1 MTTQARRTPMPPEAP
16 EPLHEVS
23 TPLLAGAGACR
34 NATDLLLARLAEAP
48 DHVAFEVRAPGT
60 PVTGPWRPVTTAE
73 FVARVRRL
81 GRGLVAVGVKPGDAV
96 AIMAATRY
104 EWAVAEMAC
113 WFAGAVVVP
122 VYDTS
127 AAVQVETI
135 VADASVRLGLAGSAA
150 QADLLRDALAARGR
164 DALGV
169 WTMDADPGHD
179 LDDLQGRA
187 DAVGEQEL
195 EDRRTLADLDTVA
208 TIVYTSGTTA
218 APRGAL
224 VTHGNFVLQVLNIAA
239 AYTEV
244 VKPDG
249 NTIIFL
255 PLAHVLARGLQLI
268 CLAKGMRI
276 AHLAEPREV
285 VPALAVL
292 RPTFLV
298 VVPRVLQ
305 KVQAAAAAAAA
316 RKRLGPLWAAAQA
329 TAVSWGRFAERLQ
342 GDPTARPSPWLAVRK
357 RVFDRLF
364 FARLRALLGGRI
376 EYILSGAA
384 ALDADLCRF
393 FLGIGVPV
401 VEGYGLTETTAPLTA
416 NLPGAIHAGSV
427 GVPMPGITVR
437 ISPDG
442 EVLARGV
449 GVFAGYR
456 NSEEDADAFTDGF
469 FRTGDLGELDTSG
482 RLTLW
487 GRCKDVI
494 VTSGGKNVSPAAW
507 EGSVERN
514 PLVAHAVL
522 IGEGK
527 PYLGGLILLDPE
539 SVNAWAER
547 EGLASSVRL
556 TAPVDGGL
564 VQVDDSHLLA
574 AVGRAVQAANTQL
587 ARSEQ
592 VRRFS
597 LLIADLTEK
606 GGIVTPTLKLKR
618 AALMARG
625 HDIIESLYRDPRSH
639 P

>member
-1 MTTQARRTPMPPEAP
+1 MTTQVRHAPMPPEAP
-16 EPLHEVS
+16 GLREVS
-23 TPLLAGAGACR
+23 TPLLADAGTCR

-48 DHVAFEVRAPGT
+48 DHVAFEVREPGA
-60 PVTGPWRPVTTAE
+60 PVTGPWRPVTTAG

-81 GRGLVAVGVKPGDAV
+81 GRGLVAVGVEPGDAV

-127 AAVQVETI
+127 AAVQVETV
-135 VADASVRLGLAGSAA
+135 VADAGVRLGLAGSSA
-150 QADLLRDALAARGR
+150 QAELLRDALAAGGT

-169 WTMDADPGHD
+169 WTMDADPGRDLHD
-179 LDDLQGRA
+179 LESRA
-187 DAVGEQEL
+187 DAVTEADL
-195 EDRRTLADLDTVA
+195 EERRTRAGLDTVA

-224 VTHGNFVLQVLNIAA
+224 ITHGNFVLQVRNIAA

-255 PLAHVLARGLQLI
+255 PLAHVLARGLQLV
-268 CLAKGMRI
+268 CLASGMRI

-285 VPALAVL
+285 VPTLAVL

-316 RKRLGPLWAAAQA
+316 RKHLGPVWAAAQA
-329 TAVSWGRFAERLQ
+329 TAVSWGRFAERVQ
-342 GDPTARPSPWLAVRK
+342 DDPDARPSPWLALR
-357 RVFDRLF
+357 RRMFDRLF

-393 FLGIGVPV
+393 FGGIGVPV
-401 VEGYGLTETTAPLTA
+401 VEGYGLTETTAPLTG
-416 NLPGAIHAGSV
+416 NLPGSIRAGTV
-427 GVPMPGITVR
+427 GVPMPGTTVR
-437 ISPDG
+437 LSADG
-442 EVLARGV
+442 EVLARGI

-456 NSEEDADAFTDGF
+456 NPAEDADAFTDGF
-469 FRTGDLGELDTSG
+469 FRTGDLGELDAAG
-482 RLTLW
+482 RLTLR

-494 VTSGGKNVSPAAW
+494 VTSGGKTVSPAAW
-507 EGSVERN
+507 EGSVEQN

-556 TAPVDGGL
+556 SAPVDGGL
-564 VQVDDSHLLA
+564 VQVDDSRLVA
-574 AVGRAVQAANTQL
+574 AIGHAVQAANAQL

-597 LLIADLTEK
+597 VLIADLTEK
-606 GGIVTPTLKLKR
+606 GGMVTPTLKLKR
-618 AALMARG
+618 AALMARV
-625 HDIIESLYRDPRSH
+625 HDIVETLYHDPRNH

>member
-1 MTTQARRTPMPPEAP
+1 MTPQVRRTPMTP
-16 EPLHEVS
+16 EPLREVR
-23 TPLLAGAGACR
+23 TPMLADAGACR

-48 DHVAFEVRAPGT
+48 DHVAFEVRAPGA

-81 GRGLVAVGVKPGDAV
+81 GRGLVAVGVHPGDAV

-135 VADASVRLGLAGSAA
+135 VADAEVRLGLAGSEA
-150 QADLLRDALAARGR
+150 QAVLLREALVARGR

-179 LDDLQGRA
+179 LDDLQRRA
-187 DAVGEQEL
+187 DAVGEPEL
-195 EDRRTLADLDTVA
+195 ERRRTRAGLDTVA

-224 VTHGNFVLQVLNIAA
+224 VTHGNFVLQVRNIAA

-255 PLAHVLARGLQLI
+255 PLAHVLARGLQLV
-268 CLAKGMRI
+268 CLASGMRI

-305 KVQAAAAAAAA
+305 KVQAAAAATAA
-316 RKRLGPLWAAAQA
+316 RKRLGPVWSLAQA
-329 TAVSWGRFAERLQ
+329 TAVSWGRFAERVQ
-342 GDPTARPSPWLAVRK
+342 DDPAARPPAWLAVR
-357 RVFDRLF
+357 RWVFDRLF
-364 FARLRALLGGRI
+364 YARLRELLGGRI

-384 ALDADLCRF
+384 ALDAELCLF
-393 FLGIGVPV
+393 FHGIGVPV
-401 VEGYGLTETTAPLTA
+401 VEGYGLTETTAPLTG
-416 NLPGAIHAGSV
+416 NLPGSIRAGTV
-427 GVPMPGITVR
+427 GVPMPGLTVR

-456 NSEEDADAFTDGF
+456 NAAADAAAFADGF
-469 FRTGDLGELDTSG
+469 FRTGDLGELDASG
-482 RLTLW
+482 RLTLH

-494 VTSGGKNVSPAAW
+494 VTSGGKTISPAAW
-507 EGSVERN
+507 EGLVEQN

-522 IGEGK
+522 VGEGK

-547 EGLASSVRL
+547 EGLASFVRL
-556 TAPVDGGL
+556 SAPVDGGL
-564 VQVDDSHLLA
+564 VQVADSHLMA
-574 AVGRAVQAANTQL
+574 AVGRAVHAANAQV

-597 LLIADLTEK
+597 VLIADLTEK
-606 GGIVTPTLKLKR
+606 GGMVTPTLKLKR
-618 AALMARG
+618 SALMARV
-625 HDIIESLYRDPRSH
+625 HDLVETLYHDPRGQR
-639 P
+639 

>member
-1 MTTQARRTPMPPEAP
+1 MTTQARRTPVPPEAP
-16 EPLHEVS
+16 GPLRETS
-23 TPLLAGAGACR
+23 TPLLLDAGTCR

-48 DHVAFEVRAPGT
+48 DHVAFEVREPGT
-60 PVTGPWRPVTTAE
+60 PVTAPWRPVTTSG

-81 GRGLVAVGVKPGDAV
+81 GRGLVAVGLQPGDAV

-127 AAVQVETI
+127 AAVQVEAV
-135 VADASVRLGLAGSAA
+135 VADAGVRLGLAGSSA
-150 QADLLRDALAARGR
+150 QAELLRDALAAHDT

-169 WTMDADPGHD
+169 WTMDPDPGHD
-179 LDDLQGRA
+179 LDDLESRA
-187 DAVGEQEL
+187 GAVTEADL
-195 EDRRTLADLDTVA
+195 EERRTRADLDTVA

-224 VTHGNFVLQVLNIAA
+224 ITHGNFVLQVRNIAA
-239 AYTEV
+239 AYTAV

-268 CLAKGMRI
+268 CLASGMRI

-292 RPTFLV
+292 RPTFLGGG
-298 VVPRVLQ
+298 PGVLQ
-305 KVQAAAAAAAA
+305 TVLAGAAAAAA
-316 RKRLGPLWAAAQA
+316 RKRLGPVWATAQA
-329 TAVSWGRFAERLQ
+329 TAVSWGRFSERAQ
-342 GDPTARPSPWLAVRK
+342 DNPDARPSPWLALRR

-393 FLGIGVPV
+393 FHGIGVPV
-401 VEGYGLTETTAPLTA
+401 VEGYGLTETTAPLTG
-416 NLPGAIHAGSV
+416 NLPGSIHAGTV
-427 GVPMPGITVR
+427 GVPMPGTTVR
-437 ISPDG
+437 ISADG

-456 NSEEDADAFTDGF
+456 DPAEHAEAFTDGF
-469 FRTGDLGELDTSG
+469 FRTGDLGELDASG
-482 RLTLW
+482 RLTLR

-494 VTSGGKNVSPAAW
+494 VTSGGKTVSPAAW
-507 EGSVERN
+507 EGSVEQN

-547 EGLASSVRL
+547 EGLASAVRL
-556 TAPVDGGL
+556 SAPVDGGL
-564 VQVDDSHLLA
+564 VQVDDSRLVA
-574 AVGRAVQAANTQL
+574 AIGHAVQAANAQL

-597 LLIADLTEK
+597 VLIADLTEK
-606 GGIVTPTLKLKR
+606 GGMVTPTLKLKR
-618 AALMARG
+618 AALMARV
-625 HDIIESLYRDPRSH
+625 HDIVETLYHDPRNH